1 MVKIKVISEK
11 NTAIKNDSSWDK
23 YSEVINQHNM
33 MRSKYLK
40 HKKVNENNHLTMYHF
55 NESAFKKGAWN
66 LDTLSARGL
75 YLDDTNHVI
84 ARGFNKFFVLNE
96 RAETNE
102 DKVIKKMISPD
113 TNKIILSEKLDGFL
127 IIVSYMP
134 DKDDLLITSKANG
147 EDYSN
152 LAKDLLKIT
161 LAKNNHTLDEL
172 KEYIKE
178 DYLKGNRYSLTFE
191 GIDMKHDSHLV
202 KYNEKKVVLL
212 EVIANAIHNNTIIAN
227 NLPFN
232 KRFDIRRNISAYFRL
247 DMPNEVI
254 ITRNPNAYYKFSD
267 NNGLYGLNAIFSM
280 PENYD
285 EAEGIIDSYLNSKEH
300 FEGIV
305 MTIVSDKEEFKVK
318 IKTSY
323 FRIIKQFRV
332 IFERMINILSSINN
346 KEEKIK
352 FLNNY
357 LNKELKNINLS
368 KALFSDE
375 IDDEKFLIDR
385 IINKVI
391 DIYKND
397 ENLDDYIVWSKINDK
412 LKKVNIPMTIKN
424 LF

>member
-1 MVKIKVISEK
+1 MAKIKVISER
-11 NTAIKNDSSWDK
+11 NTTIKNDSSWDK

-33 MRSKYLK
+33 MRSKYLR

-55 NESAFKKGAWN
+55 NESAFKKGAWD

-96 RAETNE
+96 REETNE
-102 DKVIKKMISPD
+102 DKVIKKMINPD
-113 TNKIILSEKLDGFL
+113 TDKIILSEKLDGFL

-152 LAKDLLKIT
+152 LAKDLLKST

-191 GIDMKHDSHLV
+191 GIDMEHDSHLIE
-202 KYNEKKVVLL
+202 YNEKKVVLL
-212 EVIANAIHNNTIIAN
+212 EVIANTIHNDTIVAN
-227 NLPFN
+227 NLLFN

-247 DMPNEVI
+247 NTPNEVI
-254 ITRNPNAYYKFSD
+254 ITRNPNAYYKFSN
-267 NNGLYGLNAIFSM
+267 NNGLYGLNAIFAM

-285 EAEGIIDSYLNSKEH
+285 EAKGIIDSYLNSKEH

-305 MTIVSDKEEFKVK
+305 MTIVSNKEEFKVK

-332 IFERMINILSSINN
+332 IFERMLNILNSNNDKKSKIN
-346 KEEKIK
+346 
-352 FLNNY
+352 FLNSY
-357 LNKELKNINLS
+357 LDKELKNINLS
-368 KALFSDE
+368 KILFDDE
-375 IDDEKFLIDR
+375 ISEEKDLVTKVITK
-385 IINKVI
+385 IIN
-391 DIYKND
+391 IYKND
-397 ENLDDYIVWSKINDK
+397 EDLNDYIIWSKMNDK

-424 LF
+424 LV

>member
-1 MVKIKVISEK
+1 MAKIKVISER
-11 NTAIKNDSSWDK
+11 NTTIKNDSSWDK

-33 MRSKYLK
+33 MRSKYLR

-55 NESAFKKGAWN
+55 NESAFKKGAWD

-96 RAETNE
+96 REETNE
-102 DKVIKKMISPD
+102 DKVIKKMINPD
-113 TNKIILSEKLDGFL
+113 TDKIILSEKLDGFL

-152 LAKDLLKIT
+152 LAKDLLKST
-161 LAKNNHTLDEL
+161 LTKNNHTLDEL

-191 GIDMKHDSHLV
+191 GIDMEHDSHLV
-202 KYNEKKVVLL
+202 EYNEKKVVLL
-212 EVIANAIHNNTIIAN
+212 EVIANTIHNDTIVAN
-227 NLPFN
+227 NLLFN

-247 DMPNEVI
+247 NTPNEVI
-254 ITRNPNAYYKFSD
+254 ITRNPNAYYKFSN
-267 NNGLYGLNAIFSM
+267 NNGLYGLNAIFAM

-285 EAEGIIDSYLNSKEH
+285 EAKGIIDSYLNSKEH

-305 MTIVSDKEEFKVK
+305 MTIVSNKEEFKVK

-332 IFERMINILSSINN
+332 IFERMLNILNSNNDKKSKIN
-346 KEEKIK
+346 
-352 FLNNY
+352 FLNSY
-357 LNKELKNINLS
+357 LDKELKNINLS
-368 KALFSDE
+368 KILFDDE
-375 IDDEKFLIDR
+375 ISEEKDLVTKVITK
-385 IINKVI
+385 IIN
-391 DIYKND
+391 IYKND
-397 ENLDDYIVWSKINDK
+397 EDLNDYIIWSKMNDK

-424 LF
+424 LV

>member
-1 MVKIKVISEK
+1 MAKIKVISER
-11 NTAIKNDSSWDK
+11 NTTIKNDSSWDK

-33 MRSKYLK
+33 MRSKYLR

-55 NESAFKKGAWN
+55 NESAFKKGAWD

-96 RAETNE
+96 REETNE
-102 DKVIKKMISPD
+102 DKVIKKMINPD
-113 TNKIILSEKLDGFL
+113 TDKIILSEKLDGFL

-152 LAKDLLKIT
+152 LAKDLLKST

-191 GIDMKHDSHLV
+191 GIDMEHDSHLV
-202 KYNEKKVVLL
+202 EYNEKKVVLL
-212 EVIANAIHNNTIIAN
+212 EVIANTIHNDTIVAN
-227 NLPFN
+227 NLLFN

-247 DMPNEVI
+247 NTPNEVI
-254 ITRNPNAYYKFSD
+254 ITRNPNAYYKFSN
-267 NNGLYGLNAIFSM
+267 NNGLYGLNAIFAM

-285 EAEGIIDSYLNSKEH
+285 EAKGIIDSYLNSKEH

-305 MTIVSDKEEFKVK
+305 MTIVSNKEEFKVK

-332 IFERMINILSSINN
+332 IFERMLNILNSNN
-346 KEEKIK
+346 DKKNKID
-352 FLNNY
+352 FLNSY
-357 LNKELKNINLS
+357 LDKELKNINLS
-368 KALFSDE
+368 KILFDDE
-375 IDDEKFLIDR
+375 ISEEKDLVTKVITK
-385 IINKVI
+385 IIN
-391 DIYKND
+391 IYKND
-397 ENLDDYIVWSKINDK
+397 EDLNDYIIWSKMNDK

-424 LF
+424 LV

>member
-1 MVKIKVISEK
+1 MVKIKVISER
-11 NTAIKNDSSWDK
+11 NTTIKNDSNWDK

-33 MRSKYLK
+33 IRSKYLR

-55 NESAFKKGAWN
+55 NESAFKKGAWD

-96 RAETNE
+96 REETNE

-113 TNKIILSEKLDGFL
+113 INKIILSEKLDGFL

-152 LAKDLLKIT
+152 LAKDLLKNT

-191 GIDMKHDSHLV
+191 GIDMEHDSHLV
-202 KYNEKKVVLL
+202 EYNEKKVILL
-212 EVIANAIHNNTIIAN
+212 EVIANTIHNNTIVAN

-232 KRFDIRRNISAYFRL
+232 KRFNIRRNISAYFRL
-247 DMPNEVI
+247 DTPNEVI
-254 ITRNPNAYYKFSD
+254 ITRNPNVHYKFND
-267 NNGLYGLNAIFSM
+267 NNELYGLNAIFAM

-285 EAEGIIDSYLNSKEH
+285 EAKGIIDSYLNSKEH

-305 MTIVSDKEEFKVK
+305 MTIVSNKEEFKVK

-323 FRIIKQFRV
+323 FRVIKQFRV
-332 IFERMINILSSINN
+332 IFERMLNILSSNNN
-346 KEEKIK
+346 KENKID
-352 FLNNY
+352 FLNSY
-357 LNKELKNINLS
+357 LNKELKNINSS
-368 KALFSDE
+368 KILFDNE
-375 IDDEKFLIDR
+375 INEEKYLVTKVITK
-385 IINKVI
+385 IIN
-391 DIYKND
+391 IYKND
-397 ENLDDYIVWSKINDK
+397 EDLNDYIVWSKMNDK
-412 LKKVNIPMTIKN
+412 LNKVNIPITIKN
-424 LF
+424 LV

>member
-1 MVKIKVISEK
+1 MAKIKVISER
-11 NTAIKNDSSWDK
+11 NTTIKNDSSWDK

-33 MRSKYLK
+33 MRSKYLR

-55 NESAFKKGAWN
+55 NESAFKKGAWD

-96 RAETNE
+96 REETNE
-102 DKVIKKMISPD
+102 DKVIKKMINPD
-113 TNKIILSEKLDGFL
+113 TDKIILSEKLDGFL

-152 LAKDLLKIT
+152 LAKDLLKST

-191 GIDMKHDSHLV
+191 GIDMEHDSHLV
-202 KYNEKKVVLL
+202 EYNEKKVVLL
-212 EVIANAIHNNTIIAN
+212 EVIANTIHNDTIVAN
-227 NLPFN
+227 NLLFN

-247 DMPNEVI
+247 NTPNEVI
-254 ITRNPNAYYKFSD
+254 ITRNPNAYYKFSN
-267 NNGLYGLNAIFSM
+267 NNGLYGLNAIFAM

-285 EAEGIIDSYLNSKEH
+285 EAKGIIDSYLNSKEH

-305 MTIVSDKEEFKVK
+305 MTIVSNKEEFKVK

-332 IFERMINILSSINN
+332 IFERMLNILNSNN
-346 KEEKIK
+346 DKKSKID
-352 FLNNY
+352 FLNSY
-357 LNKELKNINLS
+357 LDKELKNINLS
-368 KALFSDE
+368 KILFDDE
-375 IDDEKFLIDR
+375 ISEEKDLVTKVITK
-385 IINKVI
+385 IIN
-391 DIYKND
+391 IYKND
-397 ENLDDYIVWSKINDK
+397 EDLNDYIIWSKMNDK

-424 LF
+424 LV